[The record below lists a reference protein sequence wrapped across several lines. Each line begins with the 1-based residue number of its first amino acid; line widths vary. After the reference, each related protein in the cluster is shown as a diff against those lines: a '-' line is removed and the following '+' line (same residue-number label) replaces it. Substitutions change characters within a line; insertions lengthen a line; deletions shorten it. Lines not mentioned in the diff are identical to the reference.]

1 MEEFLNEVLSHIKF
15 PFVKDDIRSE
25 LEAHI
30 LEKIDHYIDKGYK
43 FKEAEDLAVY
53 DMGNPKEIGIGL
65 NKQHNPLLG
74 WALRL
79 TSSLV
84 ISVLAVSLFFYTP
97 VFIMTLFN
105 RSKLSDIPKEN
116 IEYRIDLDNQ
126 VRIDDRVI
134 NVTNIVYERNGNMNI
149 IYSYGERGILP
160 GGWGFGSIGDVS
172 DDLGNEYHSWTSS
185 ESGHLTNTKGRTTIP
200 YFSKE
205 AEELI
210 IDYDL
215 YNRKYRLEI
224 PLKDG
229 EDHE

>member
-25 LEAHI
+25 LEGHI
-30 LEKIDHYIDKGYK
+30 LDRIKYYIDEGYSL
-43 FKEAEDLAVY
+43 KEAEVLAISH
-53 DMGNPKEIGIGL
+53 MGNPKEIGIGL
-65 NKQHNPLLG
+65 NKQHNPILG
-74 WALRL
+74 WMIRL
-79 TSSLV
+79 TNSFI

-116 IEYRIDLDNQ
+116 IEYRINLDDQ
-126 VRIDDRVI
+126 VRIDDRI
-134 NVTNIVYERNGNMNI
+134 IKFTNIIYERNGNMNI
-149 IYSYGERGILP
+149 IYTYREKGILP
-160 GGWGFGSIGDVS
+160 GGWSFGTIGHVS

-185 ESGHLTNTKGRTTIP
+185 ESGHFFTKGKTTIP
-200 YFSKE
+200 YFPKD

-215 YNRKYRLEI
+215 YNRQYRLEI
-224 PLKDG
+224 PLKVG
-229 EDHE
+229 EDHD